1 MDELKKN
8 LTDIG
13 LYGPELINKSYQLQG
28 VLSNIPK
35 KAQGEHSSYLEKTVH
50 EIRSIGKK
58 LQSDIITTKQALERK
73 GTNESQK
80 TAKDRKDLALLKK
93 ENYRL
98 KKEIDELKKEN
109 SLYSMDE
116 DSFLSSQEASQQVV
130 QASNATASTSLQ
142 SSHSGNEELLSST
155 PKAKDMT
162 QDEDEMAPPHK
173 KPRTSQ

>member
-1 MDELKKN
+1 MDDVKKN
-8 LTDIG
+8 LSDIG
-13 LYGPELINKSYQLQG
+13 LYGLELINKSYQLQG
-28 VLSNIPK
+28 VFSNIPK
-35 KAQGEHSSYLEKTVH
+35 KAQ
-50 EIRSIGKK
+50 
-58 LQSDIITTKQALERK
+58 
-73 GTNESQK
+73 
-80 TAKDRKDLALLKK
+80 AKDRKDLALLKK
-93 ENYRL
+93 ENFRL

-116 DSFLSSQEASQQVV
+116 DSFLSSQDVSQQVV

-142 SSHSGNEELLSST
+142 SSHSGDEELLSST